1 MSARASASI
10 VVAIAAALGTV
21 LATPALAAAPA
32 ASPAHTPAQLTQSV
46 ASHESHALRGL
57 SKAGKVKASVSST
70 NWSGYAATGSSGA
83 YTSVTSSWTQPSV
96 TCGSATTYSSFWVGL
111 DGYSNSALEQTG
123 TEADCIGGTAVYGAW
138 WEVLPASESAYS
150 GVTVKGGDKFT
161 ATVTYNGSTFAMTL
175 TDSTQGWTKTT
186 THAGSSGFKNASAE
200 VVAEAP
206 EVGGSVASL
215 ANFGTV
221 TFTGAKANGS
231 NLDTFSPTEIVMTK
245 SNGST
250 VRAQPG
256 SISGGS
262 FSDVWKAS

>member
-10 VVAIAAALGTV
+10 VLATAAALSAA
-21 LATPALAAAPA
+21 LATPALAAAPHLT
-32 ASPAHTPAQLTQSV
+32 AHAPAQLTRAV

-57 SKAGKVKASVSST
+57 SRPGTANATVSST

-96 TCGSATTYSSFWVGL
+96 SCGSATTYSSFWVGL

-123 TEADCIGGTAVYGAW
+123 TEADCINGTAVYGAW

-231 NLDTFSPTEIVMTK
+231 NLDSFSPTEIVMTK
-245 SNGST
+245 SSGST

-256 SISGGS
+256 TISGGS
-262 FSDVWKAS
+262 FADTWKAS

>member
-1 MSARASASI
+1 MSPRSSAGF
-10 VVAIAAALGTV
+10 VLVTAAALTAA
-21 LATPALAAAPA
+21 LATPALAAAPSA
-32 ASPAHTPAQLTQSV
+32 ATHTPAQLTQAI
-46 ASHESHALRGL
+46 ASHESHTLHGL
-57 SKAGKVKASVSST
+57 AKPGKVNATVSST
-70 NWSGYAATGSSGA
+70 NWSGYAATGSTGA

-96 TCGSATTYSSFWVGL
+96 TCSSATTYSSFWVGL

-123 TEADCIGGTAVYGAW
+123 TEADCIGGKATYGAW

-161 ATVTYNGSTFAMTL
+161 ATVTYTGSTFTMTL
-175 TDSTQGWTKTT
+175 ADSTEGWTKTT

-200 VVAEAP
+200 VIAEAP

-231 NLDTFSPTEIVMTK
+231 NLDTYSPNEIVMTK
-245 SNGST
+245 SSSSA

-256 SISGGS
+256 AISGGS
-262 FSDVWKAS
+262 FSDAWKAN

>member
-1 MSARASASI
+1 MSARSSAGF
-10 VVAIAAALGTV
+10 VLVTAAALTAA
-21 LATPALAAAPA
+21 LATPALAAAPSA
-32 ASPAHTPAQLTQSV
+32 ATHTPAQLTQAI
-46 ASHESHALRGL
+46 ASHESHTLHGL
-57 SKAGKVKASVSST
+57 AKPGKVNATVSST
-70 NWSGYAATGSSGA
+70 NWSGYAATGSTGA

-96 TCGSATTYSSFWVGL
+96 SCSSATTYSSFWVGL

-123 TEADCIGGTAVYGAW
+123 TEADCIGGKATYGAW

-161 ATVTYNGSTFAMTL
+161 ATVTYTGSTFTMTL
-175 TDSTQGWTKTT
+175 ADSTEGWTKTT

-200 VVAEAP
+200 VIAEAP

-215 ANFGTV
+215 ADFGTV
-221 TFTGAKANGS
+221 NFTGAKANGS
-231 NLDTFSPTEIVMTK
+231 NLDTYSPNEIVMTK
-245 SNGST
+245 SSGSA